1 VLVISDDLF
10 NERSRTV
17 IAMVVTGQPPRVGYP
32 LTYELTGIGLPKRS
46 WVKVTQIR
54 TLAVERLDERL
65 GRATAT
71 QLVESVDAL
80 NEVVGG

>member
-17 IAMVVTGQPPRVGYP
+17 IAMVVTSQPPRVGYP
-32 LTYELTGIGLPKRS
+32 LIYELAGIGLPKRS

-71 QLVESVDAL
+71 QLVEIVEAL